1 MFVAT
6 NVSASGRNY
15 NNAAPRGFRVH
26 ARVDNNSE
34 GFNVS
39 AVRWGG
45 AGTRRGITTGD
56 HNGSMTVTTTRAA
69 ARWSRQNDFPI
80 LFTRFSAVFRRRR
93 SPIPLA
99 NGSYV
104 TVSRSGARGS
114 PSRPSTIHFAR
125 SSTIRFVFIRLRFTN
140 FNKTIT
146 LRIAKIVS
154 RGSGPYRVI
163 CLFTSFR
170 VRRINVIRTVR
181 RKKKKKRYK
190 NWINYRDHRADENQ
204 IVFRTFR

>member
-69 ARWSRQNDFPI
+69 ARWSRQNDLPI

-93 SPIPLA
+93 SP
-99 NGSYV
+99 NS
-104 TVSRSGARGS
+104 SRE
-114 PSRPSTIHFAR
+114 
-125 SSTIRFVFIRLRFTN
+125 
-140 FNKTIT
+140 
-146 LRIAKIVS
+146 
-154 RGSGPYRVI
+154 RVI
-163 CLFTSFR
+163 RNRIEKWRTRLTVASVNYSLRAIVDDSFR
-170 VRRINVIRTVR
+170 F
-181 RKKKKKRYK
+181 Y
-190 NWINYRDHRADENQ
+190 
-204 IVFRTFR
+204 TFTIYEF